1 MKNLAFI
8 LVICISTLSFSQNWT
23 LISTDK
29 QYHYFQEDVHP
40 ATIKVD
46 SMDFLGDDVMFY
58 LNRIVV
64 ECDTCEQSWLPYFLY
79 NQPNF
84 LQKKVLL
91 QDSVFRFLD
100 TNAFAIRPY
109 APVGTN
115 WMFDTINNIN
125 ASIIGAS
132 MVTTFGESDSLKLIS
147 LSNGYSI
154 ILSKNFGIK
163 SFQVNGDEPEF
174 QLKGVQGVNDYGYY
188 VPDMDDYYDYQV
200 GDVFNYSRT
209 WVIGDP
215 DNTGGTSYYY
225 QIKSLEHTDST
236 IVMNVDKCSNV
247 NPNVWPFDYQE
258 FYNTELVIEK
268 FQFANSL
275 LGSYNS
281 IEPWMD
287 WDMEI
292 YTKTKISL
300 NENVIQKSF
309 ETFMIDTFSIEG
321 LARRAEYQE
330 GYLTFQGKSFNYQE
344 YGFEYGYDYVNN
356 YIGNSNVDSF
366 SCNYLFHSVPEIK
379 VNEHFSIAPNPANE
393 KITINRGSVLEPYEI
408 TVFNLQ
414 GQLVQSDTW
423 KAGIKAKSLNV
434 ASLPKGMYLIKFY
447 SKNQLV
453 GEEKFVKI
461 D

>member
-1 MKNLAFI
+1 MQKILTVFIILISLGAFG
-8 LVICISTLSFSQNWT
+8 QNWS
-23 LISTDK
+23 LISTDY
-29 QYHYFQEDVHP
+29 QYHYFQEDVHT
-40 ATIKVD
+40 ATIAVD
-46 SMDFLGDDVMFY
+46 SMEVIGNDVMFY

-100 TNAFAIRPY
+100 TNEFAIMPY

-115 WMFDTINNIN
+115 WTFDTINNIT

-132 MVTTFGESDSLKLIS
+132 MVTTFGETDSLKLIS

-154 ILSKNFGIK
+154 VLSKNFGIK

-174 QLKGVQGVNDYGYY
+174 QLKGVQGINDFGYY
-188 VPDMDDYYDYQV
+188 VPDMEDYYDYEV
-200 GDVFNYSRT
+200 GDVFLWSS
-209 WVIGDP
+209 VSVGP
-215 DNTGGTSYYY
+215 DGGENENSFYY
-225 QIKSLEHTDST
+225 QVESIIHTDTSVVLE
-236 IVMNVDKCSNV
+236 IGGCSVINPMEWPYQYESFQNSNFVIDKRN
-247 NPNVWPFDYQE
+247 
-258 FYNTELVIEK
+258 
-268 FQFANSL
+268 FANA
-275 LGSYNS
+275 S
-281 IEPWMD
+281 INEFFNVELYSD
-287 WDMEI
+287 WGFDQFVQTRI
-292 YTKTKISL
+292 ISVD
-300 NENVIQKSF
+300 NEVAKKF
-309 ETFMIDTFSIEG
+309 EYFILDTFASAD
-321 LARRAEYQE
+321 LSRRDELQYGNLMFKNKSYRYAED
-330 GYLTFQGKSFNYQE
+330 
-344 YGFEYGYDYVNN
+344 GFEYAYEESNTFLYNLDTFYCDYLS
-356 YIGNSNVDSF
+356 I
-366 SCNYLFHSVPEIK
+366 PEIN
-379 VNEHFSIAPNPANE
+379 VNEHFTIAPNPASE
-393 KITINRGSVLEPYEI
+393 KITINRNSVLEPYEI

-434 ASLPKGMYLIKFY
+434 ASLPKGMYLVKFR